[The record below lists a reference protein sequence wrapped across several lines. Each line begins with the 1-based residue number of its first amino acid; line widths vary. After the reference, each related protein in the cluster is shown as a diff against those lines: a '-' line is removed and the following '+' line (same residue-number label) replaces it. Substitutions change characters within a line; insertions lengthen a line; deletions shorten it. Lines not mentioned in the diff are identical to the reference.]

1 MIVMRT
7 PKGWTGPAE
16 VDGRPVEGTW
26 RAHQVPLAEVRT
38 NPAHLRQLEE
48 WMRSY
53 RPGELFDG
61 DGQPRGEILGFVPP
75 GERRMGSN
83 PHANGGLLL
92 RDLTLPDFREYA
104 VTVDRPGATMSEPT
118 RVLGTCSATWPGST
132 RRRRTSGWSGRTRRS
147 RTGWTRSSRSR
158 ARPGRRPR
166 CRWTSTWPRTAGSWR
181 SSPRPPARAGWR
193 ATC

>member
-53 RPGELFDG
+53 RPAELFDP
-61 DGQPRGEILGFVPP
+61 DGQPRAEILGFVPP

-92 RDLTLPDFREYA
+92 RDLALPDFRDYA
-104 VTVDRPGATMSEPT
+104 VTVDQPGATMSEPT
-118 RVLGTCSATWPGST
+118 RVLGTMLRDVARLNAAGAELPG
-132 RRRRTSGWSGRTRRS
+132 GRAGRDRS
-147 RTGWTRSSRSR
+147 RTGWTRCSRSR

-166 CRWTSTWPRTAGSWR
+166 CRWTSTWPRTAG
-181 SSPRPPARAGWR
+181 
-193 ATC
+193 